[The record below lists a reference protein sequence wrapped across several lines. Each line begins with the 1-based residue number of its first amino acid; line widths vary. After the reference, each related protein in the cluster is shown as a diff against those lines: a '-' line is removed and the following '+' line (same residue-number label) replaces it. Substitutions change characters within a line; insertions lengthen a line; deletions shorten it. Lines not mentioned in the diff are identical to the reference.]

1 MKFDNRPNRLLI
13 DLYRKSIF
21 IDGNRLKMVPD
32 TFELRISNNIERGFQ
47 KSRYELVFELAYRF
61 IPNTVNCF
69 LYTLEH
75 CRLRESKKKKTWLH
89 ILLYLEG
96 VSFDSNAA

>member
-32 TFELRISNNIERGFQ
+32 TFELRISDNIERG
-47 KSRYELVFELAYRF
+47 L
-61 IPNTVNCF
+61 
-69 LYTLEH
+69 
-75 CRLRESKKKKTWLH
+75 
-89 ILLYLEG
+89 
-96 VSFDSNAA
+96 

>member
-32 TFELRISNNIERGFQ
+32 TFELRISNNIERGLW

-61 IPNTVNCF
+61 IPYIVNCF

-75 CRLRESKKKKTWLH
+75 CRLRESKKEENLATYSALS
-89 ILLYLEG
+89 LG
-96 VSFDSNAA
+96 C

>member
-32 TFELRISNNIERGFQ
+32 TFELRISNNIERGLQ

-61 IPNTVNCF
+61 IPNTVNYF